1 MSFTVRAVTVGRLLE
16 APVTSFPEVIHGIE
30 VMELEKPFDL
40 ELLPGTCQISQLL
53 EHVLLKR
60 LKL

>member
-1 MSFTVRAVTVGRLLE
+1 MSLRVRADTVGRLPE

-30 VMELEKPFDL
+30 VMELAKPFDL
-40 ELLPGTCQISQLL
+40 ELLPGTCQIWQLL
-53 EHVLLKR
+53 EHVLFER